1 MWRCWPTSR
10 RRTVFAPHKAIETDD
25 PRGYTL
31 VELLVSMTVTMLV
44 MGGLVS
50 ALFQTQASHE
60 AQSDRAD
67 LRQTSRV
74 ALQLIA
80 DELRMAGYDI
90 GSAPEL
96 LAEART
102 SAIAFVADIDDGD
115 AAPPCSA
122 AIETAVD
129 GGAER
134 VSYRVQGNDLLRSVD
149 CWDGASWVAEFADQV
164 VARDVRTAQP
174 LFRYFDEDGTELLPG
189 AGTLDTSNRARVRVV
204 QIAIDS
210 LGADNQALGEMNV
223 DFQLQTTVRLRNAD
237 S

>member
-1 MWRCWPTSR
+1 
-10 RRTVFAPHKAIETDD
+10 VIGPHETTDAGR
-25 PRGYTL
+25 PHGYSL

-50 ALFQTQASHE
+50 ALFQSQASHE

-96 LAEART
+96 LVEART
-102 SAIAFVADIDDGD
+102 STIAFVADVDDGD

-129 GGAER
+129 AGAER
-134 VSYRVQGNDLLRSVD
+134 VRYRVQGTDLLRTVD
-149 CWDGASWVAEFADQV
+149 CWDGASWVAEFTDQV
-164 VARDVRTAQP
+164 VARDVQTAQP
-174 LFRYFDEDGTELLPG
+174 LFRYFVEDGTELLPG
-189 AGTLDTSNRARVRVV
+189 AGTLSTTDRARVRLVR
-204 QIAIDS
+204 IALDS
-210 LGADNQALGEMNV
+210 LGADNQALGEANV